1 MICYRDMSF
10 CIWSNVCQNKTC
22 ERNFNDQQRENAI
35 KWWGNNS
42 PPIMFSDL
50 QTKDCGARL

>member
-10 CIWSNVCQNKTC
+10 CVRSSVCGNTKC
-22 ERNFNDQQRENAI
+22 PRNYSDELHEEAC

-42 PPIMFSDL
+42 PPIMFADL
-50 QTKDCGARL
+50 QTKDCGAIL